1 MMNTNGFTVW
11 LTGMSGTGK
20 TTMADYLAA
29 RLRQVGRNVEVLDEE
44 EVAASLWN
52 GIGDS
57 KDERNQVVR
66 RLGYVSNLLS
76 RNGVAVLV
84 AAGVAVAVRMAAH
97 RSAPSDEPVV
107 RTNRYEVGSCVTIS
121 PGPMVSILSCGRPN
135 SGRVKATTDYPR
147 PCPSGT
153 ETVSVVAEQVSVCL
167 SGTSPSPGDLP
178 GS

>member
-1 MMNTNGFTVW
+1 MKKQEKLPASPEKAGDLVPMDGQLVDPQRIDPRP
-11 LTGMSGTGK
+11 GG
-20 TTMADYLAA
+20 
-29 RLRQVGRNVEVLDEE
+29 GRSRRRGRWVPVL
-44 EVAASLWN
+44 
-52 GIGDS
+52 I
-57 KDERNQVVR
+57 
-66 RLGYVSNLLS
+66 
-76 RNGVAVLV
+76 VAVLV